1 MIPTN
6 TDVTPDRRYTRGDFS
21 PRVSVCL
28 PSLNTGLFIDERIRS
43 INCQTQSNFDVIAVD
58 SFSDDGT
65 WEAIKRWASE
75 SSIVSAMQVPRGLY
89 QSWNSCISASTGQW
103 VYFATSDDVMTPNC
117 LDRLLGAGDA
127 AGADVVTSEEW
138 IIDPNGQDL
147 PPRKSVAEAGLLAKA
162 VGPDQM
168 LQGRIAFLSGLLFG
182 TPTASI
188 TQMAIRR
195 TVFEQGGTFP
205 TEFGSFG
212 DYCWQMKAL
221 LRFRWCHVPE
231 RLGAWRIHGAQA
243 TTTDVQK
250 IYDARAR
257 IMGAL
262 WQEGIFPAGFWFK
275 LALIYVGAMAQ
286 PVSATQLPA
295 SIRRWATLLRRS
307 PKVVRSAWRR
317 LLCLPPRGLLSWLVG
332 SGR

>member
-1 MIPTN
+1 MPPPLI
-6 TDVTPDRRYTRGDFS
+6 S
-21 PRVSVCL
+21 ICL
-28 PSLNTGLFIDERIRS
+28 PSLNTAPFIDARIRS
-43 INCQTQSNFDVIAVD
+43 IDAQTIKDVEVIVLD
-58 SFSDDGT
+58 SFSTDGT
-65 WEAIKRWASE
+65 WETLQQWAGSRDR
-75 SSIVSAMQVPRGLY
+75 VKAQQVPRGLY
-89 QSWNSCISASTGQW
+89 QAWNQCVASAAGSWL
-103 VYFATSDDVMTPNC
+103 YFATSDDVMTPNC
-117 LDRLLGAGDA
+117 LERLLA
-127 AGADVVTSEEW
+127 AGVASGADLATSAEW
-138 IIDPNGQDL
+138 IIDANGHDL
-147 PPRKSVAEAGLLAKA
+147 PSRKSGLEAGLLAKA
-162 VGPDQM
+162 IGPDQM

-212 DYCWQMKAL
+212 DYCWQMRAL

-257 IMGAL
+257 IMGTL

-317 LLCLPPRGLLSWLVG
+317 LLCLPPRRLLSWLVG
-332 SGR
+332 SSH

>member
-1 MIPTN
+1 MP
-6 TDVTPDRRYTRGDFS
+6 P
-21 PRVSVCL
+21 PLVSICL
-28 PSLNTGLFIDERIRS
+28 PSLNTAPFIGARIES
-43 INCQTQSNFDVIAVD
+43 IDAQTVKEVEVVVLD
-58 SFSDDGT
+58 SFSTDGT
-65 WEAIKRWASE
+65 WETLQQWAGSRE
-75 SSIVSAMQVPRGLY
+75 RVNTRQIPRGLY
-89 QSWNSCISASTGQW
+89 QAWNQCVASAAGGW
-103 VYFATSDDVMTPNC
+103 LYFATSDDVMTPNC
-117 LDRLLGAGDA
+117 LERLLA
-127 AGADVVTSEEW
+127 AGIASGADLVTSAEW
-138 IIDPNGQDL
+138 TIDANGDDL
-147 PPRKSVAEAGLLAKA
+147 PSRKSGLEARLFGKA
-162 VGPDQM
+162 IGPDQM

-195 TVFEQGGTFP
+195 TVFEQGGSFP

-257 IMGAL
+257 IMGTL

-275 LALIYVGAMAQ
+275 LALVYVGAMGQ
-286 PVSATQLPA
+286 PLSATQLPA
-295 SIRRWATLLRRS
+295 SIRLWATLLRRS